1 MFFKSVSS
9 ENLPQSSLLQSRMKP
24 GDFMDCYACQSNM
37 TARQAGEELVRFP
50 IWFYPLF
57 AIRQIFVLPFGLKGP
72 AKTTNRLG
80 MFPIET
86 ETRDELILGFDD
98 RHLNFRISVFSDGN
112 RIYATTWV
120 QRNSRF
126 GRFYLWVI
134 MPFHVLIMKNSVA
147 RVARASK
154 RTLA

>member
-1 MFFKSVSS
+1 MLFKGVSS
-9 ENLPQSSLLQSRMKP
+9 ENLPRSSLLQSRVQT
-24 GDFMDCYACQSNM
+24 GDFMDCYACKSKM

-57 AIRQIFVLPFGLKGP
+57 IIRQILVLPFGLKGP
-72 AKTTNRLG
+72 EKSTNRLG

-86 ETRDELILGFDD
+86 ETKDELILGFDD
-98 RHLNFRISVFSDGN
+98 RHLNFRISVLSDGC
-112 RIYATTWV
+112 RVYATTWV

-126 GRFYLWVI
+126 GRFYLWLI
-134 MPFHVLIMKNSVA
+134 KPFHVLIMKDSVA
-147 RVARASK
+147 RMARASK